1 MKPSRPRRKEEQLDL
16 FAEIDPPAKA
26 GAAEHRSHMA
36 PDGLCG
42 ECFIDAGSPTGCT
55 STHSPAAPPT
65 QPA

>member
-26 GAAEHRSHMA
+26 GATERRSHMA

-42 ECFIDAGSPTGCT
+42 ECFIDVGSPTGCT
-55 STHSPAAPPT
+55 STHSPATPPA